1 MTLRSGGLGKLPVA
15 LAASVALAWTAPAV
29 SQQSAPVPAITLP
42 LTADDSG
49 EALGQRQDLPP
60 RPPYRATPKQTQPI
74 TPPSVNVAEPTPPKS
89 VTVPPRAAETA
100 ALPSAQGARVPP
112 RPPWRVKL
120 GRRANPLNPPSV
132 PAVTPR
138 APSVIAAPV
147 VEPEPEVTLLET
159 PALPNA
165 GFLVEGLPDYVE
177 APTDPLGDL
186 LAPRRDPSAIEI
198 APLTPLD
205 LPQADQ
211 PTPPG
216 ELAAVDPLDQAPEPS
231 ATARRVQPAPRQVAP
246 EAPAGTLGTRNLGGV
261 LEDMM
266 EPDSVV
272 AMVNGEAI
280 LWQSVVESARSLPED
295 YQNKLESVFPALL
308 QRLVDLKLLAQ
319 EARRE
324 GIATRPE
331 VQRKVRNFEDA
342 LLREAML
349 RDLLHRELSDD
360 SIREAYEDYRAE
372 SQTRMQVKARHIL
385 LESREDAMDV
395 IAALD
400 AGADFAKLARKRSLG
415 SSASRGGDLGVVDV
429 TRMVPPFA
437 AALSGQPI
445 GRHSA
450 EPVQSE
456 FGWHVV
462 LVEERLGERLPEF
475 DDVAP
480 QLRRALGRDLIENR
494 LVDLR
499 DQAEIEIV
507 EPETP
512 AVSRLG
518 SEE

>member
-1 MTLRSGGLGKLPVA
+1 MTLRPGGLGKLPVA

-29 SQQSAPVPAITLP
+29 SQDSAPVPAITLP
-42 LTADDSG
+42 LTADDAG

-60 RPPYRATPKQTQPI
+60 RPPNRAKIQPAQPAATP
-74 TPPSVNVAEPTPPKS
+74 SVDVAEPTPPKS
-89 VTVPPRAAETA
+89 VTVPPRAAATA

-120 GRRANPLNPPSV
+120 GRRAVPPSA
-132 PAVTPR
+132 PATTPR
-138 APSVIAAPV
+138 APSVVAAPV
-147 VEPEPEVTLLET
+147 VEPQPEVSLQET

-186 LAPRRDPSAIEI
+186 LAPRRDPSTIEI

-205 LPQADQ
+205 LPQAD
-211 PTPPG
+211 PATPPSD
-216 ELAAVDPLDQAPEPS
+216 LAAVDPLDQAPEPS
-231 ATARRVQPAPRQVAP
+231 ATARAVQPAPRQVAP

-324 GIATRPE
+324 GIADRAE

-349 RDLLHRELSDD
+349 RDMLHRELSDD

-372 SQTRMQVKARHIL
+372 SQTHMQVKARHIL

-480 QLRRALGRDLIENR
+480 QLRRALGRDLIEKR
-494 LVDLR
+494 LVGLR